1 MPQVQ
6 RKTIFITGASGYI
19 GSKIT
24 ELAIT
29 DGFIVRG
36 LSRSEKNDDK
46 LRAIGAEPVRGSIDS
61 FDVLTVE
68 SANADIVIHLVDT
81 WMAHFNED
89 YSAVVKD
96 NNLAIDAITK
106 GIQGTMKPLIVAS
119 GSAIVRPDPEHN
131 ETDETSPLN
140 IDGINRRYESEQY
153 ALDQESKGVRV
164 YSIRLAPYVYGHGG
178 SGIALF
184 MQLALQRGTS
194 VYVGDGSRRTS
205 TVHVNNAAHLF
216 LLVAKQTP
224 ASSIYNCTS
233 DDYVRVGDLAKAM
246 AEALGIPVKSVTEEE
261 AIAQL
266 GPALGKFISLEN
278 IASSAKAKR
287 DLGWKP
293 KEVGVLEDIA
303 VGSYVAVA
311 ESLKS
316 SSS

>member
-24 ELAIT
+24 ELVIA

-81 WMAHFNED
+81 WIAHFNED
-89 YSAVVKD
+89 YSAVVRD
-96 NNLAIDAITK
+96 NNLAIDAIVK

-119 GSAIVRPDPEHN
+119 GSAIVKPDPEHN

-194 VYVGDGSRRTS
+194 VYVGDGLRRTS
-205 TVHVNNAAHLF
+205 TVHVNDAAHLF
-216 LLVAKQTP
+216 LL
-224 ASSIYNCTS
+224 
-233 DDYVRVGDLAKAM
+233 VGDLAKAM

-278 IASSAKAKR
+278 IASSAKAVR
-287 DLGWKP
+287 ELGWKT

-303 VGSYVAVA
+303 AGSYVAVA